1 MTRVKD
7 IFELLNSF
15 APVDLKMPE
24 DNVGLLV
31 GDGEAEVT
39 KVVVALDVTKEVIAE
54 AAEKGARLI
63 VAHHPMPR
71 EGLKRIVAG
80 DLDGDKVRALIQNG
94 ISSISMHTNLDKAE
108 GGVNDALAKAIGLE
122 DITALENPL
131 SVGRVGYCRPVCALS
146 EFLPRVCCALDA
158 KFLRYIDVNRPVNK
172 VAVGS
177 GSGGEL
183 WKHALDAGCDTLVSG
198 DVKYSHFQPAS
209 EMGLNLIDAGHFP
222 SENVICR
229 PLARRISRAFP
240 ALEVAI
246 SERHRDCIGIYVKQE

>member
-1 MTRVKD
+1 MAT
-7 IFELLNSF
+7 
-15 APVDLKMPE
+15 A
-24 DNVGLLV
+24 
-31 GDGEAEVT
+31 ACH
-39 KVVVALDVTKEVIAE
+39 KVVVALDVTKRSSPRLPRREPGYSRPPPH
-54 AAEKGARLI
+54 AA
-63 VAHHPMPR
+63 

-158 KFLRYIDVNRPVNK
+158 KFLRYIDGNRPVNK

-229 PLARRISRAFP
+229 PLARRSASP
-240 ALEVAI
+240 AL
-246 SERHRDCIGIYVKQE
+246 SPPSDRDCEYM